1 MIGAVPLCAFPRRG
15 PRRKTKICPARHR
28 GDQEQCAQTDTT
40 NKKSHGVRHSA
51 QTPSSTI
58 PSPAFPLAQARVV
71 NRHRDSSHIAALALV
86 TSACAIVFM
95 ACRVRESLWERPVC
109 GIFVIVYTIV
119 LTHVNE
125 KMAAWDRG
133 GLMREQMDRVTTTH
147 RQG

>member
-1 MIGAVPLCAFPRRG
+1 VIGAVLLCAFPRRG
-15 PRRKTKICPARHR
+15 PRRKTKICPARRR
-28 GDQEQCAQTDTT
+28 GDQEQRAQTDTK
-40 NKKSHGVRHSA
+40 NEKSHVVRHSG

-58 PSPAFPLAQARVV
+58 PSPAFP
-71 NRHRDSSHIAALALV
+71 DSSHISARVSV
-86 TSACAIVFM
+86 TIACAIVFM

-109 GIFVIVYTIV
+109 GTFVIVYTIIF
-119 LTHVNE
+119 THVNE